1 MGSAESDS
9 AEHELLRSAHE
20 VLRQLTASEGARRD
34 ADFRIEQQVMFSWL
48 VASPQNAQRL
58 TTILSGENALSHTH
72 LWCRMLPCLRC
83 KLNSHEHRTSWLVKR
98 K

>member
-34 ADFRIEQQVMFSWL
+34 ADVRIEQQVMFS
-48 VASPQNAQRL
+48 
-58 TTILSGENALSHTH
+58 
-72 LWCRMLPCLRC
+72 
-83 KLNSHEHRTSWLVKR
+83 
-98 K
+98 